1 MDTDEK
7 KQHAAVLG
15 GKASNQGRLP
25 GGRLCRAGL
34 GLGKRKV
41 SLYRRSRAGYGQR
54 ASRQSFRRRI
64 KSKK

>member
-25 GGRLCRAGL
+25 GGRLWRAGL
-34 GLGKRKV
+34 GLVKGKSACTEAPGQDMVRKPQD
-41 SLYRRSRAGYGQR
+41 SLLGGE
-54 ASRQSFRRRI
+54 
-64 KSKK
+64 